1 MKLKKQK
8 PDTDAMVRH
17 FVNMAKG
24 NAEQSVQTRPRG
36 LGVTSQPM
44 TYRMV
49 PRPVIKAVTP
59 TAQAV
64 YQAEAAIKTRDE
76 KAKSIRR
83 PHVKKR
89 KTGNYHMPGL
99 D

>member
-24 NAEQSVQTRPRG
+24 NTDHGMQTIPRG
-36 LGVTSQPM
+36 LGIASQPV
-44 TYRMV
+44 TYNGV
-49 PRPVIKAVTP
+49 PRSVIKAVTP

-76 KAKSIRR
+76 ETKSIRR
-83 PHVKKR
+83 QPTKKR
-89 KTGNYHMPGL
+89 KADRYQMPGL